1 MAVNNR
7 IFYACQAVAFVPSGT
22 TSVGT
27 GHIVHGVQSVGITS
41 NFSLEQAFEFGQVE
55 IYANS
60 EEVGEVEVT
69 CEKLIDG
76 SVGLYVNAAHTQG
89 TNVVAASSKR
99 TDVYLAIYNDTAN
112 AVAATTPRD
121 VVVCSGM
128 YISSCSWTWPV
139 DGNATESIT
148 MVGNDKQWNDSA
160 AGAPSDD
167 PTTAFGSVDT
177 EIAGSDTPASGLQRR
192 FGGVSIATTDAA
204 YTSHLPDAIMTQGTS
219 DSRHI
224 QNISVSVDFGREN
237 ILELGRFGPY
247 YKYATFPVEVTS
259 EFEVIAT
266 EGDLVGVSGTNY
278 NLGAGEQ
285 ITIADT
291 AGTFLDLGDKNKL
304 TSVSYS
310 GGDTGGGNATVTFS
324 YSTFNDLTVR
334 SGTA

>member
-22 TSVGT
+22 TSVGV

-76 SVGLYVNAAHTQG
+76 SVGLYVHAAHSQG

-99 TDVYLAIYNDTAN
+99 TDVYLAIYDDTVN
-112 AVAATTPRD
+112 AVANTTPRD

-148 MVGNDKQWNDSA
+148 MVGNDKQWNASD

-167 PTTAFGSVDT
+167 PTTAFGTVNT
-177 EIAGSDTPASGLQRR
+177 GIAGADTPASGLQRR
-192 FGGVSIATTDAA
+192 FGGVSISTAGGDHQ
-204 YTSHLPDAIMTQGTS
+204 SHLPDAILTQGTS

-285 ITIADT
+285 ITIADS
-291 AGTFLDLGDKNKL
+291 AGTRLDLGDKNKL

>member
-22 TSVGT
+22 SAVAP
-27 GHIVHGVQSVGITS
+27 GHVVHGVQSVGITS

-76 SVGLYVNAAHTQG
+76 SVGLYVHAAHAQG
-89 TNVVAASSKR
+89 TNVVTASSKR
-99 TDVYLAIYNDTAN
+99 TDVFLAIYDDTVN
-112 AVAATTPRD
+112 AVAATAKKD
-121 VVVCSGM
+121 VVACSGM
-128 YISSCSWTWPV
+128 YLSSCSWTWPV

-148 MVGNDKQWNDSA
+148 MVGNDKQWNTSE
-160 AGAPSDD
+160 AGHG
-167 PTTAFGSVDT
+167 TTPATAWGASLNT
-177 EIAGSDTPASGLQRR
+177 GLSGSDTPASGLQRR
-192 FGGVSIATTDAA
+192 FGGVSISTGGGALASDIP
-204 YTSHLPDAIMTQGTS
+204 SHVMTQGAA

-266 EGDLVGVSGTNY
+266 EGDLVGVSGTNF

-285 ITIADT
+285 ITIADS
-291 AGTFLDLGDKNKL
+291 AGTRLDLGDKNKL

-324 YSTFNDLTVR
+324 YSTFNDLTVS